1 MEVQFSNE
9 RAALMI
15 YSDKN
20 LCVHDCNVLVYDL
33 PSGQQILNCNEDL
46 NFRCDVPFVLT
57 KSRIVMIHD
66 QTVYCATFWV

>member
-20 LCVHDCNVLVYDL
+20 LHVCNVLVYDL

-46 NFRCDVPFVLT
+46 NFKCDGPFILT

-66 QTVYCATFWV
+66 QTVYSATFWV